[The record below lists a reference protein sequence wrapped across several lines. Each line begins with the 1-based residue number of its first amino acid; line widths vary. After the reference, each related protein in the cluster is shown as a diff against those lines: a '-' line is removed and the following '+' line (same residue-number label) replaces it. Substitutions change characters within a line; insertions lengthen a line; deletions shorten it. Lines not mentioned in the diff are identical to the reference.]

1 MAGLVRA
8 KANLDI
14 ICACDDYKSGTIKL
28 ASGTALTAKEQR
40 VIQSSEELESRI
52 AALEAAAAAAAG
64 PVVGAGATALEK
76 RKPAG
81 ELTGVSPVSAAH
93 VDLVALVALVAALAA
108 VQASTAGAIESVSPN
123 FGFLGFYL
131 KGLLKLQHCFP
142 YRIMTAKQQTPSSL
156 THHKVEGEVLKLSQ
170 QVFGFPV
177 K

>member
-81 ELTGVSPVSAAH
+81 ELTGVARKLWLEDNEAFVKRQKLPSWGRPMVERGTDGRAASNGKLH
-93 VDLVALVALVAALAA
+93 AGHTKQAERLHEVAVTVGKLDALIHPACQLGARCGVAR
-108 VQASTAGAIESVSPN
+108 GA
-123 FGFLGFYL
+123 
-131 KGLLKLQHCFP
+131 
-142 YRIMTAKQQTPSSL
+142 
-156 THHKVEGEVLKLSQ
+156 
-170 QVFGFPV
+170 
-177 K
+177 